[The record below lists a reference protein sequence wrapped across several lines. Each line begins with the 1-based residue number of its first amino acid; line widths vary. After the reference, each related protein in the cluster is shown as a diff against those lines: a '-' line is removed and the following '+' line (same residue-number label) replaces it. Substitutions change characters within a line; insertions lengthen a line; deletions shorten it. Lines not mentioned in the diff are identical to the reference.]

1 MSITTNRAH
10 REVSVIAI
18 PHCDVCRG
26 AEGRKVK
33 AYADARTPYGW
44 AYVCKRHFDYFGC
57 TLGLGH
63 GQRLVIAP
71 PATVDEITSLLDSNP
86 WDVK

>member
-1 MSITTNRAH
+1 MGIATERTHTETT
-10 REVSVIAI
+10 VVAI
-18 PHCDVCRG
+18 PSCDVCSEG
-26 AEGRKVK
+26 GRKVK

-57 TLGLGH
+57 TLGLGK